1 MKTLIILLF
10 FTLAAGAIATEIP
23 ELTKENLK
31 KKAVLINELQNKMLM
46 KGSTVEDIDKL
57 FSHYTDDFIYIH
69 EVYGGTYTREH
80 LYNNSVKY
88 LKDGEYQMTDAR
100 YKIISIIAG
109 YKAVSLERQQTYQG
123 VTSNHLTVFEFEGD
137 QISRIIEYWK

>member
-10 FTLAAGAIATEIP
+10 FTLASGAIATEIP

-31 KKAVLINELQNKMLM
+31 KKAALINEPQNKMLM
-46 KGSTVEDIDKL
+46 KGSTIEDIDKL

-69 EVYGGTYTREH
+69 EVYGGTYTKEH
-80 LYNNSVKY
+80 PYNNSIKY
-88 LKDGEYQMTDAR
+88 LKEGEYQITDAR

-109 YKAVSLERQQTYQG
+109 YKAVSLEQQQAYQG
-123 VTSNHLTVFEFEGD
+123 VTSNHSSTFEFEGN
-137 QISRIIEYWK
+137 